1 MSALLAH
8 AATVELQ
15 RSGCAVLH
23 NIAAGDSSFDQAVI
37 DAGGL
42 VAVVAAMG
50 AHVADVEVQ
59 RSGCAVLRNLA
70 CDDASHKKAAVE
82 NGGLAAA
89 VTVLLSP
96 RFLASLLNLASRPSL
111 FGPLFVPQCP
121 ALAFVGP
128 RFTASQVITLPGL

>member
-1 MSALLAH
+1 M
-8 AATVELQ
+8 
-15 RSGCAVLH
+15 
-23 NIAAGDSSFDQAVI
+23 I
-37 DAGGL
+37 DAGRL

-96 RFLASLLNLASRPSL
+96 RFLASLLNLASRPCSVCPTSGKRCSL
-111 FGPLFVPQCP
+111 KFVFC
-121 ALAFVGP
+121 ACL
-128 RFTASQVITLPGL
+128 